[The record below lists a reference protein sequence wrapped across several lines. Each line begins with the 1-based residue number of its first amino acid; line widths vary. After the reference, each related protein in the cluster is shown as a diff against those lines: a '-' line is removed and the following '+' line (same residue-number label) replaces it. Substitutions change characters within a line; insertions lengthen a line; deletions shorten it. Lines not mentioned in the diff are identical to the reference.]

1 MRHFKKAAALGLA
14 FLMTFTAL
22 PTEAYASGSVETES
36 VQEKNTESQEESTEN
51 TEAAAQSETA
61 GEQAGGTQTEPE
73 TAATLPGQGGQ
84 PETSAQ
90 SESYTEQESDANS
103 LSKPGTETDAENTE
117 AGTEIQTEP
126 ETESELESESE
137 SETETETES
146 ESESE
151 SEKAEEAV
159 LEFLYAAAPEMAS
172 EAGQAV
178 IAKVKSNGRPLE
190 KAVIYYKGQDGN
202 EYSAE
207 AVELVENYAAFLFS
221 GQGVLQDSFTKLEVY
236 WDGMLHTADL
246 MKMQSAPDTLVAQDN
261 SPQVMAA
268 SESAE
273 EAAVSGMVAEDSSQI
288 EGALEYAASQAAQNG
303 GMYRSRASSRSVEP
317 RDGGNVII
325 VLDPGH
331 GGSDPGACRTI
342 NGISYVESAITM
354 QMGWAV
360 KAELETYEGVTVYL
374 TRAEDRYVTLK
385 DRVDYA
391 AALGATAL
399 VSLHINSTVDVQQN
413 YATGALAFVPS
424 GNYRPEQAYDTK
436 ILSEWILKELSE
448 VGFKNNGL
456 YKNLS
461 ETGDQYPN
469 GSLADYYGIVRR
481 SVLAGFPGMIIE
493 HGFVNN
499 PSDAATWYNDAG
511 IAKIAQADAAGIAAY
526 YGLQKKGT
534 SGGNNGQNSGTSQGG
549 STSGSNTVPPSYSGP
564 TGWQQ
569 TSEGWVYLKKD
580 GSRTTGWLD
589 DPGDGRTYYL
599 NSSGIMLKGWQR
611 INNIWCYFNEQS
623 GYFQPEVKYIP
634 EFQQGLT
641 GWQSLNGVWYYLDGN
656 SQAVTG
662 WKKVNGRWYYMA
674 DNGVMQTGWQ
684 QVDGKWYY
692 LNGSGAMQTGWQK
705 IDGRWYYLNGSG
717 ARQTGWKQLGGKWY
731 YMDGD
736 GIMQTGWQQVD
747 GKWYYLN
754 GSGAM
759 QTGWQKLDGRWYYL
773 NGSGAR
779 QTGWKKLGGKWYYM
793 DENGIMKTGWQQ
805 VEGIWYYMNGSGAML
820 TGWQRLGGKW
830 YYLNGSGAMQT
841 GWKKLGGKWYYMD
854 ENGIMK
860 TGWQQVEGIWY
871 YLNGNGAMLTG
882 WQRLGGK
889 WYYLNGSGA
898 MQTGWLQLKGKR
910 YYLRDSGAMLEKG
923 TYLIDGQ
930 YYTFNSSGAL
940 I

>member
-36 VQEKNTESQEESTEN
+36 VQETNTESQGESTEN

-61 GEQAGGTQTEPE
+61 GEQAGGSQTEPE

-90 SESYTEQESDANS
+90 SESYTEQATEKESEKHTEPQTEQESDANS

-126 ETESELESESE
+126 ETESELESELE

-178 IAKVKSNGRPLE
+178 IAKVKNNGRPLE
-190 KAVIYYKGQDGN
+190 KAIIYYKGQDGN

-207 AVELVENYAAFLFS
+207 AVELIENYAAFLFS

-236 WDGMLHTADL
+236 WDGVLHTADL
-246 MKMQSAPDTLVAQDN
+246 LKMQSAPDTLVAQDN

-288 EGALEYAASQAAQNG
+288 EEALEYAASQAAQNG
-303 GMYRSRASSRSVEP
+303 GMYRSRAASRSVEP

-399 VSLHINSTVDVQQN
+399 VSLHINSTADVQQN
-413 YATGALAFVPS
+413 YATGALAFVSS

-534 SGGNNGQNSGTSQGG
+534 SGGNSGQNGGTSGGSSQGSTSGGNSGKNNGTSSGTSQGG

-692 LNGSGAMQTGWQK
+692 LNGSGAM
-705 IDGRWYYLNGSG
+705 L
-717 ARQTGWKQLGGKWY
+717 
-731 YMDGD
+731 
-736 GIMQTGWQQVD
+736 
-747 GKWYYLN
+747 
-754 GSGAM
+754 
-759 QTGWQKLDGRWYYL
+759 TGWQKLDGKWYYL

-793 DENGIMKTGWQQ
+793 DENGIMLTGWQQ

-871 YLNGNGAMLTG
+871 YLNGSGAMLTG